1 MVNWDW
7 AKIMMEQIL
16 YKDITDIKAYN
27 IAFTLSNYVWDVVIK
42 WDWFAKD
49 TVGKQYIKAIDSISA
64 NLAEGFG
71 RYYKRDKILFYRY
84 SFGSLKE
91 STDWTEKAKVRELLT
106 LEQYQYISMELSIL
120 PKEIN
125 QFIKLTNEKLKY

>member
-1 MVNWDW
+1 
-7 AKIMMEQIL
+7 MMEQIL

>member
-1 MVNWDW
+1 
-7 AKIMMEQIL
+7 MEQIL